1 MVWESSLYPS
11 RLRSSSRNHKERE
24 SINIKDEEISEL
36 IDNAKNLVES
46 LEITISNLKPKIEY
60 SSLSSSDDFPF

>member
-1 MVWESSLYPS
+1 MFKDILNYSKQTTKPS
-11 RLRSSSRNHKERE
+11 NDGHLNVSWIFYYKT
-24 SINIKDEEISEL
+24 IIL

-60 SSLSSSDDFPF
+60 SFLSSDDFPF